1 MKQKLKIPI
10 GSSLQK
16 AATCL
21 TFAAVI
27 AALVF
32 TFSCSSDDDYEEPWV
47 NKEHRT
53 RAAMMTARS
62 EAPSE
67 QMVEEGSQVVTL
79 DIKPKCSVEL
89 HWTEG
94 YMTGSSSPKSTV
106 TAESPAVLS
115 PHSGEAYLD
124 ECILRWN
131 PAANKIEGTINIHG
145 NYVPNHTSKELS
157 FRKKNIQV
165 SAAVTPTFVN
175 GDRQAVNDTIQAACE
190 EHDAGFITTNGLSYK

>member
-1 MKQKLKIPI
+1 MKKLKIPI
-10 GSSLQK
+10 GLSLQK
-16 AATCL
+16 ATTCL
-21 TFAAVI
+21 TLAATI
-27 AALVF
+27 AALGL
-32 TFSCSSDDDYEEPWV
+32 TFSCSTDNEYEEPWL
-47 NKEHRT
+47 NKEHKT
-53 RAAMMTARS
+53 RAAMMTARN

-89 HWTEG
+89 HWTKG
-94 YMTGSSSPKSTV
+94 YMAGISSPKSAV
-106 TAESPAVLS
+106 TAENPAVLS

-124 ECILRWN
+124 ECILQWN
-131 PAANKIEGTINIHG
+131 SAANKIEGTINIHG

-175 GDRQAVNDTIQAACE
+175 GDRQAVNDTIQAECE
-190 EHDAGFITTNGLSYK
+190 EQDSGFNITNDPSYK